1 MGNTASGEEG
11 RHRLGYHVLQV
22 KEDSPAYRAGI
33 RPFFDYIVAVNGI
46 RLNEENTA
54 IHEQMQASEGK
65 TLAMD
70 VYSTREQ
77 AGRRVEMIPTR
88 QWGDGTGGL
97 LGCSIR
103 FCMFDAIND
112 VVWHILDVA
121 PGSPAERAGL
131 CAHSDYVIGTPY
143 GIMRGEGD
151 LYDLVEDNVGE
162 PLRLHVYNTETDH
175 VREIVIVP
183 HEGWGGE
190 GLLGCDVGYGY
201 LHRLPRQG
209 SAVPY
214 DNSTSRTMSLPYP
227 DSDHP
232 LDVNSRNTLP
242 ASFQPGRMGF
252 DASGRPSDIS
262 DDMRHQGLPLR
273 FGKGERPDSDNEP
286 DSEDEYIPTRHTFD
300 QPPTRHSQ
308 SEFTTMPPPVVASIS
323 LPVSQSVDP
332 PTLAP
337 IHVPQP
343 FVIPEDELRPQPQ
356 QHEPEPHVQP
366 QVQPRSQYQHS
377 APEIATEITSPR
389 NVPVQYHEPALIRR
403 SLTQDTQI
411 SNSTSQPV
419 YPTHPGPETLSE
431 QISHRSVTMEQRQ
444 SIGSTHGSQSEV
456 PTSPHK
462 PYEQLTAEDVNQGEI
477 PFGSSSN
484 ALSFDNQISPQ
495 QDLPTTQHLH
505 EQPKE
510 DNTSESIPNVAR
522 NMSPPRGIAARM
534 MHSPHSR
541 PGGRLGADGHSL
553 RGAISLAAA
562 QAQAQESDLYQ
573 QEKQKADEEFL
584 KNEAKAEATKAETK
598 ALLPI
603 EDLGESTKDEQAQED
618 DPPERKEDDLT
629 TFYTEMH
636 ILGLYG

>member
-46 RLNEENTA
+46 RLNEENTV
-54 IHEQMQASEGK
+54 IHEQMQASEEK
-65 TLAMD
+65 TLTMD

-88 QWGDGTGGL
+88 LWGDGTGGL

-112 VVWHILDVA
+112 VDVA

-209 SAVPY
+209 SAVPH

-232 LDVNSRNTLP
+232 LDVNIRSTLP
-242 ASFQPGRMGF
+242 ASFQPGHLGF
-252 DASGRPSDIS
+252 DQASRPSDIS
-262 DDMRHQGLPLR
+262 DDIRLQGLPLR
-273 FGKGERPDSDNEP
+273 FSKGERPDSDNEP
-286 DSEDEYIPTRHTFD
+286 DSEDEYIPRSHTFD
-300 QPPTRHSQ
+300 QPTTRYTP
-308 SEFTTMPPPVVASIS
+308 SEYTAVAPPPVIASNS
-323 LPVSQSVDP
+323 PPVLQSVDP

-337 IHVPQP
+337 THVPQP
-343 FVIPEDELRPQPQ
+343 FVTQDAQNELPPQPKHPHNQMQHQAHLQ
-356 QHEPEPHVQP
+356 QHTHQAPLQSQPHPHPHPQP
-366 QVQPRSQYQHS
+366 P
-377 APEIATEITSPR
+377 APERVATEISST
-389 NVPVQYHEPALIRR
+389 NELVQDHEPTLSRW
-403 SLTQDTQI
+403 SLTQESQPI
-411 SNSTSQPV
+411 ASTSQPV
-419 YPTHPGPETLSE
+419 YSRHAKPMASSDQTSLTSE
-431 QISHRSVTMEQRQ
+431 STGQLD
-444 SIGSTHGSQSEV
+444 IGSNHDPRPEA
-456 PTSPHK
+456 PTSPFK
-462 PYEQLTAEDVNQGEI
+462 AYEQLTEGDVNQGEI
-477 PFGSSSN
+477 PFGASGAFN
-484 ALSFDNQISPQ
+484 FDSQIH
-495 QDLPTTQHLH
+495 PTAQAQ
-505 EQPKE
+505 QPKE
-510 DNTSESIPNVAR
+510 ESTSESVPNVAK

-534 MHSPHSR
+534 MQSPHGR
-541 PGGRLGADGHSL
+541 PGARLGPDGHSL

-562 QAQAQESDLYQ
+562 QSQAQESELYQ
-573 QEKQKADEEFL
+573 QEKQKADEEYTRDE
-584 KNEAKAEATKAETK
+584 KKEEETPPVTKS
-598 ALLPI
+598 LLPVEDVI
-603 EDLGESTKDEQAQED
+603 ESKEDQAQD
-618 DPPERKEDDLT
+618 DPPKRKEDGMDQD
-629 TFYTEMH
+629 
-636 ILGLYG
+636 

>member
-1 MGNTASGEEG
+1 MGNTTSGEEG

-33 RPFFDYIVAVNGI
+33 RPFFDYIVAINGI
-46 RLNEENTA
+46 RLNEENSV
-54 IHEQMQASEGK
+54 IHEQMQASEEK
-65 TLAMD
+65 SLTMD

-88 QWGDGTGGL
+88 KWGDGTGGL

-214 DNSTSRTMSLPYP
+214 DNSTTRTMSLPYP

-232 LDVNSRNTLP
+232 LDVNIRSTLP
-242 ASFQPGRMGF
+242 ASFQPGHMGF
-252 DASGRPSDIS
+252 DQASRPSDIS
-262 DDMRHQGLPLR
+262 DDMRLQGLPLR
-273 FGKGERPDSDNEP
+273 FSKGERPDSDNEP
-286 DSEDEYIPTRHTFD
+286 DSEDEYIPRTHTFD
-300 QPPTRHSQ
+300 QPTTRYTP
-308 SEFTTMPPPVVASIS
+308 SEYAAAPPPVITSIA
-323 LPVSQSVDP
+323 PPASQSVDP
-332 PTLAP
+332 PTLVP
-337 IHVPQP
+337 THVPQP
-343 FVIPEDELRPQPQ
+343 FVTHDSQPGPQSQPQHFQHPQPQ
-356 QHEPEPHVQP
+356 TQHQAHLQQHPPQSQPHPQP
-366 QVQPRSQYQHS
+366 P
-377 APEIATEITSPR
+377 ALETAATEIISSR
-389 NVPVQYHEPALIRR
+389 DLVQDHEPTLARQ
-403 SLTQDTQI
+403 SLTQESHTV
-411 SNSTSQPV
+411 TAMSQPV
-419 YPTHPGPETLSE
+419 YPTHPQTDVPSE
-431 QISHRSVTMEQRQ
+431 QTSYSSEPTVQP
-444 SIGSTHGSQSEV
+444 SIGGDTDPYPEV

-462 PYEQLTAEDVNQGEI
+462 PYGQLTEEDVNQGEI
-477 PFGSSSN
+477 PFGTSGTF
-484 ALSFDNQISPQ
+484 SFESQIQ
-495 QDLPTTQHLH
+495 PTEAQP
-505 EQPKE
+505 PKE
-510 DNTSESIPNVAR
+510 ESVSETAPNVAR

-534 MHSPHSR
+534 MHSPHGQL
-541 PGGRLGADGHSL
+541 GGRLGPDGHSL

-562 QAQAQESDLYQ
+562 QSQAQESELYQ
-573 QEKQKADEEFL
+573 QEKQKADEEYASDE
-584 KNEAKAEATKAETK
+584 KKEGKALVTK

-603 EDLGESTKDEQAQED
+603 EDVIETNNDQTQD
-618 DPPERKEDDLT
+618 DPPKRKEEGMDRD
-629 TFYTEMH
+629 
-636 ILGLYG
+636 